1 MMLDLGEKP
10 WILKTVLSA
19 GMLIVCCCQTSLAVD
34 FITGIVHNQ
43 TNNRPAASDEVI
55 LLGTGQDAREEARAK
70 TDSQGAFTLELQ
82 NSHKPH
88 LVRVVHQG
96 VNYDQKVSD
105 GGAISIEVADVTPL
119 VKGITGG
126 IEIIRAGAH
135 GNMLHVSEMV
145 EIKNNSNPPLT
156 QTSDRTFEV
165 YLPRD
170 ATIDSVLAAGPN
182 NIGTMISAMPVHGE
196 AGRYTVDFPLR
207 PGATKFA
214 FNYDLPY
221 DGRATFHT
229 KNMYPLQQLA
239 VMIPPTMTFASG
251 SPAFQ
256 VLPVGND
263 KYKVEAAEQLKAGE
277 GPEFEI
283 SGLGALPS
291 MQAQGHAPP
300 KPSADALSAPASS
313 ARGGLEAQTQV
324 GKTPATTPVSKSTA
338 PPVPSQRW
346 TLGVGFVLMLGT
358 FGLLVLR
365 RKHPPTHAIT
375 RDLHSVG
382 QAGRVPASLVEALK
396 EGLFQLET
404 DRLQGTIRGEEYAAA
419 KQALEG
425 TIAWALARAEAQRGT
440 TLTQAE
446 LTRV

>member
-1 MMLDLGEKP
+1 MLDRGEKP
-10 WILKTVLSA
+10 WILKTFLSA
-19 GMLIVCCCQTSLAVD
+19 GVLVVCCCQASLAADVL
-34 FITGIVHNQ
+34 TGVVRNQ
-43 TNNRPAASDEVI
+43 TNNRPAAGDEVI
-55 LLGTGQDAREEARAK
+55 LLGTGQDAREETRAK
-70 TDSQGAFTLELQ
+70 TDSQGAFTLELK
-82 NSHKPH
+82 NPH
-88 LVRVVHQG
+88 EPHMVRVIHQG

-105 GGAISIEVADVTPL
+105 GGAISIDVADVTL
-119 VKGITGG
+119 VVKGITGG

-135 GNMLHVSEMV
+135 GNLLHVSEMV

-156 QTSDRTFEV
+156 QASDRTFEV

-182 NIGTMISAMPVHGE
+182 DIGTMISASPVRGTTGQY
-196 AGRYTVDFPLR
+196 AVDFPLR

-221 DGRATFHT
+221 DGRASFHT

-263 KYKVEAAEQLKAGE
+263 KYKVNAAEQLKAGE

-291 MQAQGHAPP
+291 IQAQVHAPP
-300 KPSADALSAPASS
+300 KPSADALSAPTLN
-313 ARGGLEAQTQV
+313 ARGGLEAQTQI
-324 GKTPATTPVSKSTA
+324 GKTPATTPVSKFTA
-338 PPVPSQRW
+338 PPVSSQRW
-346 TLGVGFVLMLGT
+346 VLGVGFVLMLGT
-358 FGLLVLR
+358 SGLLVLR
-365 RKHPPTHAIT
+365 RKHPSTHAIT
-375 RDLHSVG
+375 RDLHPVG
-382 QAGRVPASLVEALK
+382 QAGRAPASLVEALK

-404 DRLQGTIRGEEYAAA
+404 DRLQGAIRGEEYAAA